1 MKSFAGYLLAACMV
15 LMCFGSC
22 RHGRVIPKK
31 DFAAIYADMFLADQ
45 WLNDNPAK
53 KRSADTSG
61 FYDAVF
67 KKHGYTFEDYD
78 ASVNYYLDDP
88 SRYAKILDESEKILD
103 EKLKKLKLKDEEIER
118 YKRIHT
124 VLTAYRPSVFWPR
137 QERDSNYLYPADSVC
152 RDSVIL
158 DSLTLDSLRLDSL
171 RLDSL
176 LRDSLRLDSLRI
188 DSLLQDSLKR
198 VKHDRIARRAEVP
211 SKEEFIRN
219 RLENNKRNR

>member
-118 YKRIHT
+118 YKRIHR
-124 VLTAYRPSVFWPR
+124 VLTPYRPSVFWPR
-137 QERDSNYLYPADSVC
+137 PKRDSNCLYIPP
-152 RDSVIL
+152 L
-158 DSLTLDSLRLDSL
+158 DSLE
-171 RLDSL
+171 LDSL
-176 LRDSLRLDSLRI
+176 LRDSLRLDSLRL
-188 DSLLQDSLKR
+188 DSLRLDSIRLDSLRRDSIRLDSLERIKSRQFKR
-198 VKHDRIARRAEVP
+198 VSHVAG
-211 SKEEFIRN
+211 RN
-219 RLENNKRNR
+219 RIRADKK